1 MRAWPTPFMESGTR
15 QPGELLAHA
24 GVAEMASHMYEV
36 LLPYLATAEPCH
48 LTFAGASFGTAV
60 IMHFGFYTLA
70 IMNPHAPQTNAF
82 YLVRNP

>member
-36 LLPYLATAEPCH
+36 LLPYLVTAEPCH
-48 LTFAGASFGTAV
+48 LTFAGASFGVAV
-60 IMHFGFYTLA
+60 ITQPEVTC
-70 IMNPHAPQTNAF
+70 NRKPSTP
-82 YLVRNP
+82 